1 VKKILIIVVIAA
13 VLAGLILAI
22 GCTSPA
28 SKAQKMYN
36 EGKYEEVIV
45 KYGSDPSMAAIVT
58 QAKEKLAEKM
68 VTEGKYEAVIQM
80 YPETAAA
87 GEARNKLA
95 EQLFLA
101 KKYDEV
107 IAKYPETT
115 WAAQARAEKDKIS
128 QGGGGG
134 GGGTK
139 PGGGGVSADT
149 EKAAQAELDGILKVK
164 VPDLKKKALREFIAD
179 PKHAGT
185 QAVTKAQ
192 TELGKM
198 S

>member
-1 VKKILIIVVIAA
+1 VKKILINVVIAA
-13 VLAGLILAI
+13 VLAGLVLAI
-22 GCTSPA
+22 GCSSPA

-45 KYGSDPSMAAIVT
+45 QYGNDPNMAAIVT

-87 GEARNKLA
+87 KEARNKLA

-101 KKYDEV
+101 RKYDEV

-134 GGGTK
+134 STPGGG
-139 PGGGGVSADT
+139 GSGGVSADK
-149 EKAAQAELDGILKVK
+149 ERAAQADLDRVLAIK
-164 VPDLKKKALREFIAD
+164 VPNLKKKALQEFIAK
-179 PKHAGT
+179 PEHAGT
-185 QAVTKAQ
+185 RALTTAQ

-198 S
+198 P